1 MISGKSIPPK
11 PMIGYV
17 NINSLKNKI
26 EALQEICKKVQIDIF
41 CIGETELDFSFSDS
55 LFRIDGYQYPP
66 FRRGRDNRVGGKIT
80 YAREGLPQNRSKN
93 LETEISEAI
102 LLDLNISNK
111 NKVIDFTCRLPNNR
125 LLNNRIYININILSN
140 GLKTSKHLKGF
151 SDMFPLTYIANTATG
166 SKSAPGTPLDIM
178 LTNKP
183 NYFTY
188 TCAVTTYLS
197 DCHKLY
203 HLALGHTLSGYHQNK

>member
-17 NINSLKNKI
+17 NINSLRNKI

-66 FRRGRDNRVGGKIT
+66 FRRGRDNRFGGKIT
-80 YAREGLPQNRSKN
+80 YVWEGLPPNRSKN

-111 NKVIDFTCRLPNNR
+111 NKVIGFTYRLPNHR

-140 GLKTSKHLKGF
+140 GLKTSKHLKDF

-178 LTNKP
+178 LINKP
-183 NYFTY
+183 NYFT
-188 TCAVTTYLS
+188 
-197 DCHKLY
+197 
-203 HLALGHTLSGYHQNK
+203 

>member
-1 MISGKSIPPK
+1 MK
-11 PMIGYV
+11 PCKRFAKKFKLIFSVLAKQNLIFLSQIVYSELMD
-17 NINSLKNKI
+17 IN
-26 EALQEICKKVQIDIF
+26 
-41 CIGETELDFSFSDS
+41 
-55 LFRIDGYQYPP
+55 QYPP
-66 FRRGRDNRVGGKIT
+66 FRRGRDNRVEGEIT
-80 YAREGLPQNRSKN
+80 YVREGLPPNRSKN

-111 NKVIDFTCRLPNNR
+111 NKVIGFTYRLPNNR

-140 GLKTSKHLKGF
+140 GLKTSKHLKDF
-151 SDMFPLTYIANTATG
+151 NDMFPLTYIANTANG
-166 SKSAPGTPLDIM
+166 SKSVPGTPLDIM

-197 DCHKLY
+197 DYHKLY
-203 HLALGHTLSGYHQNK
+203 HLA